1 MSERRHLTRSR
12 AQSRPPPGTS
22 PRPVTTLLARLD
34 HVREVAPG
42 RWRAMCPAHEGHR
55 PSLAITETA
64 DGTVLMHCFHG
75 CATADVA
82 AAIGLDLAD
91 LFPADWQRKNAI
103 GLHARPIKH
112 PFIAAQVLP
121 GLTVELL
128 EVALIIGAIQRRGSV
143 TDSEHARLQRS
154 LTRILEAERL
164 CHD

>member
-1 MSERRHLTRSR
+1 MHEHSHDSSFACGTRPI
-12 AQSRPPPGTS
+12 A
-22 PRPVTTLLARLD
+22 TLLMRLE

-42 RWRAMCPAHEGHR
+42 RWRAKCPAHEGHR
-55 PSLAITETA
+55 PSLAITETV

-75 CATADVA
+75 CATADVV

-91 LFPADWQRKNAI
+91 LFPSDWRHDEPDRHR
-103 GLHARPIKH
+103 GHRVKH

-128 EVALIIGAIQRRGSV
+128 EVAIIIGAIQRRGLV

-154 LTRILEAERL
+154 LARILEAERL